1 MPQVGFDPPGE
12 KWQLCLN
19 IVVALPPK
27 PPRLD
32 IRPNCFLDNCLLNL
46 FQIATDV
53 AARGLDIPDVEHVFH
68 YQVPRTSEVCFFVY
82 SSSRN
87 YRGLFMI
94 MHPFLGC
101 GWSVITTAQK
111 SKCRSLLKDIRKR
124 LWFQGVASLTITTF
138 SSSSFSFLFFFER
151 KSSSL

>member
-1 MPQVGFDPPGE
+1 MELKNIYFFRKDFEFPLTDLSQKMV
-12 KWQLCLN
+12 QLKSN
-19 IVVALPPK
+19 QIVLLTVV
-27 PPRLD
+27 
-32 IRPNCFLDNCLLNL
+32 LLNL